1 MRVCFAL
8 QEAFMLLLLLLLL
21 FFLCQYDT
29 RNTYIYRYIISKYT
43 LLSRPL
49 SVWNACIN
57 YRAYKS
63 KAWTWR
69 LNDNNLDPRGGIVV
83 SFFAM
88 LCPSPSSVEKRM
100 HMLLTLWTPDNLHA
114 AGIFREGLSSGSASG
129 ANRSSS
135 ARSSAASSARS
146 SSSAA
151 NSGTSSHTRS
161 CGICQIHSSV
171 WWREWES
178 ESDATWKIQ
187 ITPIELASSLQLC
200 VSDRVV
206 GWQCGAWALW
216 RPQLP
221 YLLQM

>member
-1 MRVCFAL
+1 
-8 QEAFMLLLLLLLL
+8 
-21 FFLCQYDT
+21 
-29 RNTYIYRYIISKYT
+29 
-43 LLSRPL
+43 
-49 SVWNACIN
+49 
-57 YRAYKS
+57 
-63 KAWTWR
+63 
-69 LNDNNLDPRGGIVV
+69 
-83 SFFAM
+83 
-88 LCPSPSSVEKRM
+88 M

-221 YLLQM
+221 YLLQMSNFTRLFLECTSCFYKRIISNSCGSFEIFCLLFSIAAEAYDLNAAHCSEWQMQNIFAKWHFTDHLSF